1 VLVRRLSW
9 TPAVVAL
16 AGIAFLVYRTST
28 ARPLWVDEESL
39 LLNVRDRG
47 FLGLAGPLWLDQSAP
62 LAWLV
67 LERAVLVFFGSSE
80 PALRSVTVAFGAGTL
95 LTAVWIGRRWMSVTG
110 AVVFV
115 TLCAA
120 AEWPVFFTLELKHYS
135 ADMFG
140 SLLVPAVAARALDAR
155 FRPIELRRR
164 VLQWWLLAAAAQWF
178 SNGALFVT
186 PLCAVVMVA
195 LTIRPAS
202 RLKSVLPVIVAG
214 FAVWLVSFGANYALV
229 LRHASANSYLR
240 NYWAFAFPPVSK
252 GLAETASWVVGQ
264 LEPFAVKPGSSGHPF
279 LFWLVWASG
288 LAFAIGSRRSHAA
301 FVATVPFAALAL
313 ALLHIVPPFER
324 LAMWVVPSIYAGIGY
339 GADAGFALATAR
351 FGRSRLISLGLAAA
365 AVAVVGTL
373 AGDIARRG
381 LNALA
386 YRPRSN
392 YGLDDR
398 SSIRWLL
405 ANHRAGDAVLTT
417 HYGLVALWWY
427 GAIPVGGPDR
437 GGSLE
442 DGSPVFELTHAP
454 ARRDCGEWRNRTDA
468 ALGDRTRAAAYLGF
482 RMNVAPVGFDNLVLD
497 ELARRGQLEAY
508 KEYAEV
514 SRLAIFDL
522 AATATGPVILPHQQ
536 ERFPVTARGCVRI
549 VRAARW

>member
-1 VLVRRLSW
+1 VRRLYW

-16 AGIAFLVYRTST
+16 AGIALLVYWTST

-67 LERAVLVFFGSSE
+67 LERAVLVTFGSSE
-80 PALRSVTVAFGAGTL
+80 PAVRSLTVVFGAGTL
-95 LTAVWIGRRWMSVTG
+95 LTAVWIGRRWMSVAG
-110 AVVFV
+110 AAVFV
-115 TLCAA
+115 TLCAV

-140 SLLVPAVAARALDAR
+140 SLIVPAVAARALDER
-155 FRPIELRRR
+155 FRPLELRRR
-164 VLQWWLLAAAAQWF
+164 LIQWWLLAAVAQWF

-186 PLCAVVMVA
+186 PLCAAVVVA
-195 LTIRPAS
+195 FTIRPAS
-202 RLKSVLPVIVAG
+202 RLRTVLPTVLVG

-229 LRHASANSYLR
+229 LRHASANSYLQ

-252 GLAETASWVVGQ
+252 GVAQTASWVVRQ
-264 LEPFAVKPGSSGHPF
+264 LEPFAVKPGSSGYPF

-313 ALLHIVPPFER
+313 ALLHIIPPFER
-324 LAMWVVPSIYAGIGY
+324 LALWVVPSIYAGIGY
-339 GADAGFALATAR
+339 GADAAFALATTRFAR
-351 FGRSRLISLGLAAA
+351 SVLVRFGLAAA
-365 AVAVVGTL
+365 GVAVVGTL

-386 YRPRSN
+386 YRGRSN

-427 GAIPVGGPDR
+427 GSIPVGGPDR
-437 GGSLE
+437 GGSLP
-442 DGSPVFELTHAP
+442 DGSPVFEVTHAP
-454 ARRDCGEWRNRTDA
+454 ARRDCSEWRSRMGA
-468 ALGDRTRAAAYLGF
+468 ALEDRTRAAAYLGF

-497 ELARRGQLEAY
+497 ELGRRGHLDAY
-508 KEYAEV
+508 REYAEV

-522 AATATGPVILPHQQ
+522 AATSTGPVIVAHQQ